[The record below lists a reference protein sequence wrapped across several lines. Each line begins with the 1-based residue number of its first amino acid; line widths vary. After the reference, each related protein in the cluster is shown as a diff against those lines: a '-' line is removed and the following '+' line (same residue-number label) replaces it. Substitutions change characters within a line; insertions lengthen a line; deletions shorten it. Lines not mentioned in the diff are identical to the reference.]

1 MSCFEV
7 NTGMIEGEGDFSV
20 MGEWNGI
27 QKRLKKTITK

>member
-27 QKRLKKTITK
+27 